1 MFNQDIF
8 VDKLVKLFTF
18 MDNNKSLDFLNA
30 TLNGNNHEEL
40 KKYCSG
46 IGKVKIESLINH
58 HKQKS
63 KFKSWDCIKH
73 PYFGDKSVE
82 SIRNGNNE
90 LLQKTKRDVL
100 FRTIDANKE
109 RLPGLDEALYD
120 AALHRTEYGVEN
132 DQHHEKIM
140 NIFARIKA
148 TDKNTVILK
157 SLEKSVSNPVSN
169 PVQNSI
175 ILDREKE
182 EMVLAK
188 NTVVL
193 DPLKK
198 DFRETLHSLSINND
212 KHIEL
217 LGAMTDHDAEFL
229 QYVSKND
236 IQQKG
241 CPSAV
246 AEGLKQK
253 ISKAT

>member
-1 MFNQDIF
+1 MFNRDIF

-30 TLNGNNHEEL
+30 TLNGNNGEEL
-40 KKYCSG
+40 KKYCLG
-46 IGKVKIESLINH
+46 IGQVKIKSLINH
-58 HKQKS
+58 HKQKT
-63 KFKSWDCIKH
+63 KFQSWDCIKH

-82 SIRNGNNE
+82 SVRNGSNE
-90 LLQKTKRDVL
+90 LFQKTKGDILV
-100 FRTIDANKE
+100 RTIDANKE
-109 RLPGLDEALYD
+109 RFPGLDEALYD
-120 AALHRTEYGVEN
+120 AALDRTEHGVEN
-132 DQHHEKIM
+132 VQHHEKIM

-157 SLEKSVSNPVSN
+157 PLEKPPVSN

-198 DFRETLHSLSINND
+198 VFREKLHSLSINND

-217 LGAMTDHDAEFL
+217 LGAMTDNDAEFL
-229 QYVSKND
+229 QFVSKND
-236 IQQKG
+236 LQQKG